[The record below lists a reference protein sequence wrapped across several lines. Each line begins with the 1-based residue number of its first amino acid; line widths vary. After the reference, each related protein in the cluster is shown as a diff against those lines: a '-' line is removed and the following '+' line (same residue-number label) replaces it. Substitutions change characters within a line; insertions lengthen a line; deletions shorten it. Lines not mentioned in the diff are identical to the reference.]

1 MKGISYIKTGIQA
14 CFTGFLLFMVVAS
27 VTSCKTK
34 EKLPKSALKDKST
47 EYLFE
52 QLAANELRYE
62 YFSARVSAKLKT
74 NKASNSFSARL
85 RMKKDSVIW
94 ASITPALGIE
104 AARIYITPDT
114 LKFID
119 RINSKYF
126 LGSFDMVNE
135 MFDTEIDFE
144 MLEAIIVGN
153 NFTYFKTDKFESA
166 VGKDH
171 YILNTIRRRE
181 LKKEFKE
188 VDSVRIILQNIWLNP
203 DQYKIDRMALKDI
216 QSNKKLE
223 CVYSDFKEI
232 GGQLFAHLLNVD
244 IKARAE
250 DNAQAQ
256 VELEYSK
263 VELDEPQNF
272 PMKIPEKYEPII
284 FKKEEKN
291 RGNNNE

>member
-1 MKGISYIKTGIQA
+1 MKTGMQA
-14 CFTGFLLFMVVAS
+14 SIIGFLLFTVLAFAS
-27 VTSCKTK
+27 SCKSK

-52 QLAANELRYE
+52 QLAEKELKYE
-62 YFSARVSAKLKT
+62 YFSARVSAKVKGS
-74 NKASNSFSARL
+74 KSSNSFSARL

-126 LGSFDMVNE
+126 VGSYDMVNRMLE
-135 MFDTEIDFE
+135 TEIDFE

-153 NFTYFKTDKFESA
+153 NFTYFETDKFESA

-171 YILNTIRRRE
+171 YMLNTIRRRE
-181 LKKEFKE
+181 LKKEFKG

-203 DQYKIDRMALKDI
+203 ELFKIDKMILKDI
-216 QSNKKLE
+216 RSNKKVE
-223 CVYSDFKEI
+223 ADYNDFKDVS
-232 GGQLFAHLLNVD
+232 GQLFAHMLNID
-244 IKARAE
+244 IKARAD
-250 DNAQAQ
+250 DNAL

-263 VELDEPQNF
+263 VELDEEQNF
-272 PMKIPEKYEPII
+272 PMKIPEKYEPMI
-284 FKKEEKN
+284 FKKAIKVDE
-291 RGNNNE
+291 